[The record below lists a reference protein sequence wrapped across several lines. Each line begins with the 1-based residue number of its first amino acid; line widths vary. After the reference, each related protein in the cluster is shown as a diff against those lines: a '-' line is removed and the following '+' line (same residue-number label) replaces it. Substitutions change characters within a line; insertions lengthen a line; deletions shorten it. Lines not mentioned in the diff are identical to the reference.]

1 MGIESVSAF
10 RGTFG
15 LGATGSVYASPPTSY
30 FRANADAIVLT
41 NRKIGAL
48 RLPQSGF
55 VQGRFGSVYE
65 SPTFR
70 QLGHVKEFIVS
81 AARTDR
87 VSPLEIRSLV
97 LRQRDPRHTAECS
110 ILCAT
115 PPWD

>member
-55 VQGRFGSVYE
+55 VQGRFG
-65 SPTFR
+65 P
-70 QLGHVKEFIVS
+70 VS
-81 AARTDR
+81 G
-87 VSPLEIRSLV
+87 
-97 LRQRDPRHTAECS
+97 
-110 ILCAT
+110 
-115 PPWD
+115 